1 LIENQASL
9 ISYEEIRSI
18 RIHSEAQA
26 FQRRQA
32 DLEWRQI
39 VVKNWLSVSSHVN
52 EQDKGAAIRAEFPM
66 SGDWLL
72 QQDQFKAWF
81 DRDFCSA
88 PLLWLNG
95 KPGAGKMMLFST
107 SFHNK
112 VNLSR
117 ENCPCFTRR
126 GEGKVIIRSCPSLL
140 LLQAW

>member
-18 RIHSEAQA
+18 RINTEAQA
-26 FQRRQA
+26 IQRRQA

-39 VVKNWLSVSSHVN
+39 TVRNWLGTSNHMH
-52 EQDKGAAIRAEFPM
+52 EQEKGAAIRAEFPT

-81 DRDFCSA
+81 DRDYCSA

-95 KPGAGKMMLFST
+95 KPGAGKAKHAVL
-107 SFHNK
+107 
-112 VNLSR
+112 
-117 ENCPCFTRR
+117 PFTP
-126 GEGKVIIRSCPSLL
+126 KLT
-140 LLQAW
+140 